1 MRMVG
6 GTLGWMREFFGVE
19 RSGTQ
24 KISCS
29 ILQGNRKTE
38 KAPCF
43 RSSGTR
49 VACLATQERC
59 RRAARKRGVRSAPVF
74 GFPPLCGVARG
85 LPLAGGDG
93 GNAPRHPASGMEARK
108 GGDAA
113 GGSVHD
119 SPAAFGGTPAPLTR
133 KKARPL
139 RPDLARYCCWKKS
152 GGIFLPS
159 IRRAMASRMRGC
171 SLSR

>member
-1 MRMVG
+1 MLDFFHRCLLFSRSVKARASDRRRR
-6 GTLGWMREFFGVE
+6 LGLDRNSYPHAIPAEGSPLPSCPAASAGVWGQRPRRNGSAE
-19 RSGTQ
+19 G
-24 KISCS
+24 
-29 ILQGNRKTE
+29 
-38 KAPCF
+38 
-43 RSSGTR
+43 RSS
-49 VACLATQERC
+49 
-59 RRAARKRGVRSAPVF
+59 F
-74 GFPPLCGVARG
+74 
-85 LPLAGGDG
+85 AGGDG
-93 GNAPRHPASGMEARK
+93 GKAPRHPAIGMEARK